1 MRRFQGNSGTYMP
14 AYSAPAT
21 RESRTPR
28 SQGQRRHSAPPW
40 AACSRSRCA
49 PRQHVCP
56 GDALLPRRGGGRGL
70 FDAEARVAEEAQ
82 RGPRLRA
89 GRGAGARPPDGP

>member
-21 RESRTPR
+21 RESRT
-28 SQGQRRHSAPPW
+28 H
-40 AACSRSRCA
+40 
-49 PRQHVCP
+49 
-56 GDALLPRRGGGRGL
+56 
-70 FDAEARVAEEAQ
+70 AEARVAEEAQ